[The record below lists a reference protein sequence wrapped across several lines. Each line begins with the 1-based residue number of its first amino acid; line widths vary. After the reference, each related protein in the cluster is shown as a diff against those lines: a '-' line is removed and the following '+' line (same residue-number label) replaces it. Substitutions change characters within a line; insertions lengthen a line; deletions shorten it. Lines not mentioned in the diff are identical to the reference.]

1 VGGGKE
7 LVLDPDTY
15 YGLYTRLTYTH
26 YRGEHGLS
34 DAELDA
40 LLGDDAKCVLRLVQ
54 TLSDGVTNYWEFY
67 PVSANRVVVLVK
79 NGSGA
84 SPGARFVIWGTAFR
98 DITNGYLHLMKG
110 EAFDYDQR
118 YE

>member
-1 VGGGKE
+1 M
-7 LVLDPDTY
+7 
-15 YGLYTRLTYTH
+15 
-26 YRGEHGLS
+26 S
-34 DAELDA
+34 DLEEAKQLFCNDRYAAEATGIEILEA
-40 LLGDDAKCVLRLVQ
+40 APGHAKCALRFVQ

-84 SPGARFVIWGTAFR
+84 SPGARFVIWGTAFQ
-98 DITNGYLHLMKG
+98 DIANGYLHLMKG
-110 EAFDYDQR
+110 EPFDYDQR